1 MHFKGITCLTKVN
14 KKQTKTER
22 NENSILFN
30 DSKIEIIDNNILSL
44 DIKEREVFYLGSC
57 NINTEKDYRG
67 CRPIINI
74 EVNWVRKIE
83 NEKVELSISSD
94 VTDILIITSEI
105 YIQMMENGYKPEE
118 IYKEF
123 RTKGLGQMSVNISG
137 VEDFSALVAQIV
149 QD

>member
-67 CRPIINI
+67 CRPIITI

>member
-94 VTDILIITSEI
+94 VTDILIITSEV